1 MKKLLTTLFLLTS
14 VSLSFTQTSSF
25 TRDKEFIKQR
35 IKNIKECTGK
45 ILVDNVKS
53 GTGFYVS
60 SNGIIIT
67 NWHVVLSKKTK
78 IDSIGKIKNKF
89 SFVNYK
95 NDTIPLNI
103 ILNLS
108 NNNIIKEAISWD
120 YCILKTKTKVN
131 TNFLKLGDF
140 SDAYEGATVY
150 TSGFPL
156 DLNEPFF
163 STGMISNLSTQ
174 ILNKESNYNR
184 KIAWLDM
191 TTNKGNSGG
200 ALVLMTEN
208 PENDKV
214 IGITSFI
221 TTPYYKTLK
230 NLNNYITEREK
241 YGSSQIMG
249 INFLQ
254 YIKLIN
260 TTANSNSV
268 GISGCISI
276 EKVKK
281 NIGNLNN

>member
-1 MKKLLTTLFLLTS
+1 MKNLLITLFLLSSINHT
-14 VSLSFTQTSSF
+14 FAQTSSF
-25 TRDKEFIKQR
+25 STDQATIKQR

-60 SNGIIIT
+60 SDGIILT
-67 NWHVVLSKKTK
+67 NWHVIFSKNTK
-78 IDSIGKIKNKF
+78 IDSIGRIQSNF
-89 SFVNYK
+89 SFVDYK

-103 ILNLS
+103 ILKL
-108 NNNIIKEAISWD
+108 NNESIVKEAIAWD
-120 YCILKTKTKVN
+120 YCILKPKTKVN
-131 TNFLKLGDF
+131 SNFLELGNF

-150 TSGFPL
+150 TCGFPL
-156 DLNEPFF
+156 DLNDPFF
-163 STGMISNLSTQ
+163 STGIISTLSKQT
-174 ILNKESNYNR
+174 IDKESNYTR
-184 KIAWLDM
+184 EIAWLDM

-200 ALVLMTEN
+200 PLILLTEN

-221 TTPYYKTLK
+221 TTPFYSVLE
-230 NLNNYITEREK
+230 NLNNYITETEK
-241 YGSSQIMG
+241 HGGAEIMG

-276 EKVKK
+276 EKAK
-281 NIGNLNN
+281 NIIGNLNK